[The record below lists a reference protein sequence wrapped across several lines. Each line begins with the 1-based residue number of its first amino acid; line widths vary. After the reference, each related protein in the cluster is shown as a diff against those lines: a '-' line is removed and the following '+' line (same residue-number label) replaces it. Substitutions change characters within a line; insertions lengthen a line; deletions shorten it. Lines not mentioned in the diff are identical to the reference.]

1 MLALRSDKIIQDIVP
16 IFCSK
21 VSMSKFFKTL
31 LHSPPLNN
39 TVLELIF
46 TIFTKRAK
54 NAQRHKKIKTK
65 ARYEISTIKLVLK
78 SGTFEK

>member
-1 MLALRSDKIIQDIVP
+1 
-16 IFCSK
+16 
-21 VSMSKFFKTL
+21 MSKFFKTL

-39 TVLELIF
+39 TVFELIF

-78 SGTFEK
+78 SGNFEK